1 MADISKITLPSG
13 SEYDIKD
20 AIARNGVGNS
30 RVWYASCSTA
40 AGTKTKTISLAG
52 LTSLTVGD
60 QFVVY
65 FANAQTYNGAP
76 ALQVNEIPA
85 AGIRRL
91 GGTNTQRYEWSAG
104 EILHFVW
111 NGSYFVIVDAGL
123 ASTTYFGYVKLSSA
137 VNSTSEA
144 LAATPKAVKLAYD
157 KAPPTF
163 TNDDNGKRLMIVD
176 GAMQWSESEGD
187 NLLGLSVNT
196 LKAAESGTIVSL
208 TVNQLVAKT

>member
-30 RVWYASCSTA
+30 RVWFASCSTA
-40 AGTKTKTISLAG
+40 AGTQTKTVTIED
-52 LTSLTVGD
+52 LTELKVGD
-60 QFVVY
+60 QFVIL

-76 ALQVNEIPA
+76 KLQVNSFA
-85 AGIRRL
+85 SANIRRNNSS
-91 GGTNTQRYEWSAG
+91 NTQRYEWTAN

-111 NGSYFVIVDAGL
+111 NGTYFIIVDASL
-123 ASTTYFGYVKLSSA
+123 ATTTYFGYVKLSSA

-163 TNDDNGKRLMIVD
+163 TTNDNGKRLMIVD
-176 GAMQWSESEGD
+176 GAMQWSESEGE

-196 LKAAESGTIVSL
+196 LKAAETGSIVGL